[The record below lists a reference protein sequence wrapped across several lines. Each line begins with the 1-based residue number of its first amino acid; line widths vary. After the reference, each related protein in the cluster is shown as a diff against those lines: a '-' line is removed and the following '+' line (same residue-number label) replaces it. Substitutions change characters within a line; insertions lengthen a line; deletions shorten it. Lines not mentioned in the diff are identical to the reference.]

1 MKEND
6 LKSTQRASTTYLIA
20 RVFHAL
26 RSSRIEPILKP
37 FGITPLQYTILTVIM
52 THEGLSSA
60 DLSRRFY
67 VTPQTMGQVL
77 ASLEETGLLKR
88 REDPENRR
96 VLRVAMTA
104 EGRKLVK
111 RCDKQMEKIELEV
124 FGEFDDS
131 EVIAF
136 RRKLYKVAAVL
147 RGGDQATTAA
157 EPVTTAPITAKRKRS
172 TSKT

>member
-1 MKEND
+1 MNDGD
-6 LKSTQRASTTYLIA
+6 LKGTKRASTTYLIA

-26 RSSRIEPILKP
+26 RATRIEPILKP
-37 FGITPLQYTILTVIM
+37 FGITPLQYTIMTVIA

-77 ASLEETGLLKR
+77 ASLEEGGLLKR
-88 REDPENRR
+88 REDPGNRR

-104 EGRKLVK
+104 EGRKLVQ

-124 FGEFDDS
+124 FGNLDDS
-131 EVIAF
+131 DVEAF
-136 RRKLYKVAAVL
+136 RSKLYKVAAVL
-147 RGGDQATTAA
+147 RGADQVATA
-157 EPVTTAPITAKRKRS
+157 VDTAPAPSASKRKRA
-172 TSKT
+172 TVAN